1 MKLRMEVLSSIDIA
15 VGSGARISK
24 ACEAINLCERRLRRW
39 RKTSSDNRNGGYR
52 ATSQKLT
59 PVEEMAIVENFST
72 PELKN
77 LPVRVAH
84 ATLMDRNIY
93 IASPASCIRVL
104 NRIKPETDKINQ
116 PKIKRVRP
124 ELKATGPYQVWSWDV
139 TWLPSLIR
147 GKYFYLYLIL
157 DMYSRFII
165 DWTIETTEDAVFARH
180 LFSNAFID
188 HEINKNT
195 ILTVHADNGQ
205 MMRSKVLKE
214 LFNDL
219 SVKASHSRP
228 HTSND
233 NAFSESVFSTY
244 KNRVLFPEKFTSIED
259 AKKFT
264 EQFVEWYNFEHKHSE
279 LDYLSPYEVHDNMHV
294 DVLRKRNDLLK
305 RNREMNPSRHGH
317 IQKTYS
323 IPEVVE
329 LKHRVDLKK
338 IA

>member
-1 MKLRMEVLSSIDIA
+1 MRNEVITAIDVA
-15 VGSGARISK
+15 VSSGARISK

-39 RKTSSDNRNGGYR
+39 KKISSDNRKGGYR
-52 ATSQKLT
+52 ARDQKLSAL
-59 PVEEMAIVENFST
+59 EENAIVENFST
-72 PELKN
+72 PELKEVS
-77 LPVRVAH
+77 VRVAH
-84 ATLMDRNIY
+84 AILMDRNIY

-104 NRIKPETDKINQ
+104 KRRELPTERTNFERE
-116 PKIKRVRP
+116 KRVRP
-124 ELKATGPYQVWSWDV
+124 ALKATGSCQVWSWDV
-139 TWLPSLIR
+139 TWLPSLIC

-180 LFSNAFID
+180 LFSNAFTD
-188 HEINKNT
+188 HEIDRNT

-214 LFNDL
+214 LFKDL

-233 NAFSESVFSTY
+233 NAFSESLFSTL
-244 KNRVLFPEKFTSIED
+244 KNRVLYPEKFNSIED

-264 EQFVEWYNFEHKHSE
+264 ERFVEWYNFEHKHSE
-279 LDYLSPYEVHDNMHV
+279 LNYLSPYEVHENIHTDI
-294 DVLRKRNDLLK
+294 LRKRNELLK
-305 RNREMNPSRHGH
+305 KNRETNPSRHGGL
-317 IQKTYS
+317 QKTYS

-329 LKHRVDLKK
+329 LKHRVNLKK
-338 IA
+338 VA